1 MLQTIFPFWRAQSR
15 PMTNRWALWESDLI
29 RAKRVQTG
37 FFPQIQ
43 PVTRR
48 IEFYAESRAALHV
61 GGDYY
66 DYLQHNSEHVT
77 FVIGDVCNK
86 GVTAALLMAMLRKVF
101 RTGIKILDM
110 PFPKD
115 ILAYAN
121 TDMYDEL
128 NQATM
133 FATGFIGQFSADKRS
148 LRFANAGH
156 SPVVYCPVD
165 GPAEILRADNV
176 PIGVLQQASFVEK
189 ELPLRAGDIL
199 VIATDGLA
207 EIDEESFEH
216 FGYGQLLQRIE
227 TMRNQP
233 IDQFGRSL
241 FHDLAQLNPTTHQ
254 DDQTLLIVRGVE

>member
-1 MLQTIFPFWRAQSR
+1 
-15 PMTNRWALWESDLI
+15 MTKRWALWESDLV
-29 RAKRVQTG
+29 RAKTIQTG
-37 FFPQIQ
+37 FFPQTK
-43 PVTRR
+43 PTTRR
-48 IEFYAESRAALHV
+48 IEFFAESRAALHV

-66 DYLQHNSEHVT
+66 DYLQHTSEHVT

-101 RTGIKILDM
+101 RTSIKILDM

-133 FATGFIGQFSADKRS
+133 FATGFIGQFNATKRR
-148 LRFANAGH
+148 LRYANAGH

-176 PIGVLQQASFVEK
+176 PIGVLQLSSFVDR
-189 ELPLRAGDIL
+189 ELPLRAGDLL

-207 EIDEESFEH
+207 DIDKNAYEH

-227 TMRNQP
+227 TMRDQP
-233 IDQFGRSL
+233 IEQFGRAL
-241 FHDLAQLNPTTHQ
+241 FHELAQVAPTNHR